1 MTDAGFIGTS
11 ALNPLPPMT
20 GPNSTTGG
28 SGTMATDHA
37 DSGSPDSWM
46 IARTSA
52 GAAESFNAGV
62 NWASAQPG
70 QKTRKNK
77 NVVRAFRVTS

>member
-1 MTDAGFIGTS
+1 
-11 ALNPLPPMT
+11 
-20 GPNSTTGG
+20 
-28 SGTMATDHA
+28 MATDHA